1 MNYRKMWFQ
10 LRDKL
15 LFDVKN
21 EDEKPLDKK
30 EYGVK
35 EDFSKKILFMMLDME
50 QTAEIYDEFEKRE
63 GDLR

>member
-35 EDFSKKILFMMLDME
+35 EDFSKEILFMMLDME

-63 GDLR
+63 GDLE

>member
-35 EDFSKKILFMMLDME
+35 EDFSKEILFMMLDME
-50 QTAEIYDEFEKRE
+50 QTAEIYGEFEKRE